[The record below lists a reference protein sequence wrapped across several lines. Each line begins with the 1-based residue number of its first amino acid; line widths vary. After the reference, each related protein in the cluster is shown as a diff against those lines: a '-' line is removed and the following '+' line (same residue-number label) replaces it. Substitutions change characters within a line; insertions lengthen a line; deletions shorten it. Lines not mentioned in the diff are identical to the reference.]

1 MVYTKL
7 ERGNHIKKVY
17 TCTDQI
23 NDNIVYMLIHPKG
36 YIVIFFLHLLNHSPV
51 CTIPLFRTSGSD
63 FP

>member
-23 NDNIVYMLIHPKG
+23 NDNIVYMLIHLKG
-36 YIVIFFLHLLNHSPV
+36 YIIIFFSAF
-51 CTIPLFRTSGSD
+51 TEPLSSLYNSAFPDFRI
-63 FP
+63 